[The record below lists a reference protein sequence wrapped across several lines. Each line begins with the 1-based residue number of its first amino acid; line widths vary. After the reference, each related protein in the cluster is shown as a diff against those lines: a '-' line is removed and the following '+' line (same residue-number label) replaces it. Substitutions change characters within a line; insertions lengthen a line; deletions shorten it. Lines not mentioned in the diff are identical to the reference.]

1 MLNEL
6 KINPNNNNFITL
18 FNNYTLRVWSSTIK
32 EKKLLVKIEN
42 VYCSNYTPDGKLI
55 CSIIY
60 NNSQNYIHILNVNDF
75 KNETYAYSKLDNGKK
90 VNDIQVIYGNLYSIV
105 ILFESGQI
113 NIYDFCTLKLEKI
126 IIQNEKVKHLDK
138 LNFINCNNNNY
149 LNILL
154 KKDEKNY
161 LIFDLKNLIFHQI
174 EENEKN
180 NCKIDK
186 DAFFKYGEYIYN
198 IIDDNIH
205 IFKIENK

>member
-1 MLNEL
+1 M
-6 KINPNNNNFITL
+6 
-18 FNNYTLRVWSSTIK
+18 
-32 EKKLLVKIEN
+32 
-42 VYCSNYTPDGKLI
+42 
-55 CSIIY
+55 
-60 NNSQNYIHILNVNDF
+60 
-75 KNETYAYSKLDNGKK
+75 
-90 VNDIQVIYGNLYSIV
+90 
-105 ILFESGQI
+105 
-113 NIYDFCTLKLEKI
+113 
-126 IIQNEKVKHLDK
+126 
-138 LNFINCNNNNY
+138 
-149 LNILL
+149 NILL